1 MNLPDWK
8 KAEILGSE
16 MTNMLMYD
24 QIPLSI
30 KRKYNLS
37 IRDEGIDLAEISNGC
52 ITQAGQVNYY
62 KGYVSFHE
70 LGTFLGQCIYKLPD
84 I

>member
-8 KAEILGSE
+8 KAEILGSK

-37 IRDEGIDLAEISNGC
+37 IRDEGIDLAEINNGC
-52 ITQAGQVNYY
+52 ITNAGQVKYY

-70 LGTFLGQCIYKLPD
+70 L
-84 I
+84 

>member
-8 KAEILGSE
+8 KAEILGSK

-37 IRDEGIDLAEISNGC
+37 IRDEGIDLAEINNGC
-52 ITQAGQVNYY
+52 ITKAGQVKYY

-70 LGTFLGQCIYKLPD
+70 LGTFFRTMHL
-84 I
+84 

>member
-16 MTNMLMYD
+16 ITNMLMYD

-30 KRKYNLS
+30 KRKYNNM
-37 IRDEGIDLAEISNGC
+37 ISVQN
-52 ITQAGQVNYY
+52 
-62 KGYVSFHE
+62 
-70 LGTFLGQCIYKLPD
+70 L
-84 I
+84 